1 MKLKKFFLQMLDP
14 RWRRF
19 YLQRRFMRPE
29 TRARVSARIARARNE
44 PPPASAEAVAMAQT
58 LRRDGLVDLG
68 ALLSAEQC
76 EELRAYFAGKD
87 VIDPYRPALPPFK
100 PHGEGR
106 EAACHVAYHPDEDVV
121 GAPHLL
127 AAANHPRILEAMHQY
142 FGCRPVISFLAAWW
156 SYPTEM
162 GPQQAENFHR
172 DVDDWSF
179 IKLFV
184 YLTDV
189 GAENGPHVYV
199 RGSANSPQ
207 LNTIK
212 RFGDDEVMAALGE
225 EALAVKTGKAGSA
238 FLENTFGLHK
248 GMPLRRGTRLI
259 FQAVYSV
266 NPVPYG
272 PLRPVADF
280 DRYLKGDA
288 GLRQTNRIYL
298 S

>member
-1 MKLKKFFLQMLDP
+1 MKLRTFLSQMLDR
-14 RWRRF
+14 RWRQF
-19 YLQRRFMRPE
+19 YLQRRFRRPE
-29 TRARVSARIARARNE
+29 TRARVSSRIARARGE
-44 PPPASAEAVAMAQT
+44 PAPASTEAAAAAAA
-58 LRRDGLVDLG
+58 LHGDGLVDLG
-68 ALLSAEQC
+68 ALLSEAQC

-87 VIDPYRPALPPFK
+87 VIDPYRPTLPPFK

-106 EAACHVAYHPDEDVV
+106 QAACHVAYHPDEDVV

-127 AAANHPRILEAMHQY
+127 AAANHPRILEAMHHY

-199 RGSANSPQ
+199 RASANSPK
-207 LNTIK
+207 LNAIK
-212 RFGDDEVMAALGE
+212 RFRDDEVIAAFGE
-225 EALAVKTGKAGSA
+225 EALAVQTAKAGSA

-248 GMPLRRGTRLI
+248 GMPVRRGTRLI
-259 FQAVYSV
+259 FQAVYSL

-272 PLRPVADF
+272 PRRPVADF
-280 DRYLKGDA
+280 DHCLEGDA